1 MERISHFLELAR
13 GFAHNS
19 LRAWLI
25 ASGIVLGI
33 TLLARLLKG
42 FAIRRLSRGTR
53 PMYGRFNAA
62 AVKALEATRVWM
74 LFLVAVYLGSEYLRL
89 PMKIEHV
96 VAVVATL
103 AAFFQAGF
111 WLNAIF
117 RFWIESERHRA
128 LTADAG
134 AATSLSALGFV
145 GSGILWLVILLL
157 MLENLGVNVT
167 TLVASLGVGGIAIGF
182 ALQNILGDL
191 FASLSIILDKPFVIG
206 DFLFVDTYRG
216 TVESI
221 GVKTTRLRSL
231 DGEIVIFSNGDLI
244 KSRVR
249 NYQHMRE
256 RRVLFNFGVLYST
269 PAAQLER
276 IPAIVKEII
285 GAQANVRFDRAH
297 FSAFGASSL
306 DFEVVYWIL
315 ASDYTIYMDIQQAI
329 NLALVKRFEKEG
341 IGFAFPS
348 RTLYH
353 QGPIRVEVAEGQD
366 PASPPVAANGQ
377 PTGP

>member
-1 MERISHFLELAR
+1 MDRISHFLEIAR

-19 LRAWLI
+19 LKAWLVACAI
-25 ASGIVLGI
+25 ILSV

-42 FAIRRLSRGTR
+42 FSIRRLSRGSRSSYRRLNDATI
-53 PMYGRFNAA
+53 
-62 AVKALEATRVWM
+62 KALEATRVWM
-74 LFLVAVYLGSEYLRL
+74 LFLVAIYLGSEYLRL
-89 PMKIEHV
+89 PTKFEHV
-96 VAVVATL
+96 VAIVATL
-103 AAFFQAGF
+103 AAFLQTGL

-117 RFWIESERHRA
+117 RFWIDSERHRA
-128 LTADAG
+128 MSADAG

-206 DFLFVDTYRG
+206 DLLFVDNYRG

-231 DGEIVIFSNGDLI
+231 DGEIVVFSNGDLI

-249 NYQHMRE
+249 NYQHMHE
-256 RRVLFNFGVLYST
+256 RRVLFSFGVLYST
-269 PAAQLER
+269 PVAQLER
-276 IPAIVKEII
+276 IPAMVKDII
-285 GAQANVRFDRAH
+285 SAQNNARFDRAH
-297 FSAFGASSL
+297 FNAFGASSL

-315 ASDYTIYMDIQQAI
+315 ASDYTIYMDTQQAI
-329 NLALVKRFEKEG
+329 NLALMRRFEEEA
-341 IGFAFPS
+341 IGFAFPT

-353 QGPIRVEVAEGQD
+353 EGPIHVEVSEPTTSRRAE
-366 PASPPVAANGQ
+366 PMPNGRAVES
-377 PTGP
+377 

>member
-19 LRAWLI
+19 LKSWLI
-25 ASGIVLGI
+25 ACVIVLGI

-42 FAIRRLSRGTR
+42 FSIRHLSRGSR
-53 PMYGRFNAA
+53 SSYRRFNDATI
-62 AVKALEATRVWM
+62 KALEATRVWM
-74 LFLVAVYLGSEYLRL
+74 LFLVAVYLGSEYLQL
-89 PMKIEHV
+89 PTKIEHA
-96 VAVVATL
+96 VAVIATL
-103 AAFFQAGF
+103 AAFLQTGF

-117 RFWIESERHRA
+117 RFWIDSERRRA
-128 LTADAG
+128 MSADAG

-157 MLENLGVNVT
+157 MLENMGVNVT

-206 DFLFVDTYRG
+206 DLLFVDAYRG

-231 DGEIVIFSNGDLI
+231 DGEIVVFSNGDLI

-256 RRVLFNFGVLYST
+256 RRVLFSFGVLYST
-269 PAAQLER
+269 PVAQMER
-276 IPAIVKEII
+276 IPAMVKEII
-285 GAQANVRFDRAH
+285 GAQENARFDRAH

-315 ASDYTIYMDIQQAI
+315 APDYVIYMDTQQAI
-329 NLALVKRFEKEG
+329 NLALMKRFEEEE
-341 IGFAFPS
+341 IGFAFPT

-353 QGPIRVEVAEGQD
+353 EGPIHVEVSQE
-366 PASPPVAANGQ
+366 AARHSSELTRDHRLPGS
-377 PTGP
+377 